1 MVGTNFQNPNM
12 RWAKITNINELHESS
27 IHGHI
32 FVLTDGGFR
41 AYEFQDSPLPDFT
54 NVGRDFLVEFA
65 RYVLDHNLADLIGLQ
80 VLGDGPCNNR
90 GMSELILD
98 QGTII
103 LDNSLI
109 KNCEPTCI
117 TGWSFQSCDGNL
129 RACMANETH
138 SKMTTGN
145 PKVFNAGKPLPKL
158 ENGEDLKAAFVE
170 AGVM

>member
-41 AYEFQDSPLPDFT
+41 AYEFQDGPLPDFT

-80 VLGDGPCNNR
+80 AFGDGPCNNR

-98 QGTII
+98 QGT
-103 LDNSLI
+103 
-109 KNCEPTCI
+109 KEP
-117 TGWSFQSCDGNL
+117 SCWTTPSSRIVSRLVL
-129 RACMANETH
+129 RAGHSSLAMETLVPAWP
-138 SKMTTGN
+138 TR
-145 PKVFNAGKPLPKL
+145 LIRR
-158 ENGEDLKAAFVE
+158 
-170 AGVM
+170 